1 MKWFPKKKAP
11 APMGSILQSTPRF
24 SESGWCSEFYGL
36 EEQMLYGQLRAAVPV
51 IDAAIGK
58 IVRLTGDFR
67 LVCDSRRFQP
77 QLDAFVREVPVGL
90 TGQSLQC
97 FADSYLDS
105 LLTYGNAL
113 GEMLVDPRTGV
124 LTGLQ
129 TAPPHCVHIRQ
140 GSSVS
145 SREYWLM
152 GESASEMQRIAHPE
166 RILFTALN
174 PPAGQPYGISVL
186 RGLPAI
192 SRILLRIYECIGQ
205 NYDRMG
211 NVRYAVTYKP
221 SGDPA
226 ERAYAGERT
235 RQIAKEWSEGM
246 RAGTHGEIRDFVCAG
261 DVDIRVIGS
270 DNALLDTEVPVRQLL
285 EQLIAKL
292 SIPPF
297 LLGLN
302 WSTTERMSTQQKAQ
316 RAREIAKKE
325 SEKLFI
331 GSEAVHNPVKEFV
344 PLKEVKVGQEV
355 CIAELNQLATVLAL
369 PDKNGDVLVRAG
381 IIKTKVPLKGL
392 KQPEKLVKEKKPQT
406 KAQQRYS
413 RLTGDANRPNGRVER
428 VQRSAK
434 MECNLLGLTVDEAL
448 PEVDSFIDRAILN
461 GQTVVYLIHGNGTG
475 ALRTAIHKHLRGNR
489 MVKSFRLGRYGEG
502 ESGVTVV
509 ELK

>member
-1 MKWFPKKKAP
+1 
-11 APMGSILQSTPRF
+11 
-24 SESGWCSEFYGL
+24 
-36 EEQMLYGQLRAAVPV
+36 MLYGQLRAAVPV

-302 WSTTERMSTQQKAQ
+302 WSTTERMSTQQADILTSELEYYRRLLEPALRRIGTAFLRLAGSSAAVSVVWSNINLQDETELAQ
-316 RAREIAKKE
+316 ARLWNAQAEEIEQRLAANAAATGKE
-325 SEKLFI
+325 SF
-331 GSEAVHNPVKEFV
+331 S
-344 PLKEVKVGQEV
+344 
-355 CIAELNQLATVLAL
+355 
-369 PDKNGDVLVRAG
+369 
-381 IIKTKVPLKGL
+381 
-392 KQPEKLVKEKKPQT
+392 
-406 KAQQRYS
+406 
-413 RLTGDANRPNGRVER
+413 
-428 VQRSAK
+428 
-434 MECNLLGLTVDEAL
+434 
-448 PEVDSFIDRAILN
+448 
-461 GQTVVYLIHGNGTG
+461 
-475 ALRTAIHKHLRGNR
+475 
-489 MVKSFRLGRYGEG
+489 
-502 ESGVTVV
+502 
-509 ELK
+509 

>member
-67 LVCDSRRFQP
+67 LVCDSRRFQS
-77 QLDAFVREVPVGL
+77 QLDTFVREVPV
-90 TGQSLQC
+90 
-97 FADSYLDS
+97 
-105 LLTYGNAL
+105 
-113 GEMLVDPRTGV
+113 LVDPRTGV

-246 RAGTHGEIRDFVCAG
+246 RAGAHGEIRDFVCAC

-302 WSTTERMSTQQKAQ
+302 WSTTERMSTQQADILTSELEYYRRLLEPALRRIGTAFLRLAGSSAAVSVVWSNINLQDETELAQ
-316 RAREIAKKE
+316 ARLWNAQAEEIEQRLAANAAATGKE
-325 SEKLFI
+325 SF
-331 GSEAVHNPVKEFV
+331 S
-344 PLKEVKVGQEV
+344 
-355 CIAELNQLATVLAL
+355 
-369 PDKNGDVLVRAG
+369 
-381 IIKTKVPLKGL
+381 
-392 KQPEKLVKEKKPQT
+392 
-406 KAQQRYS
+406 
-413 RLTGDANRPNGRVER
+413 
-428 VQRSAK
+428 
-434 MECNLLGLTVDEAL
+434 
-448 PEVDSFIDRAILN
+448 
-461 GQTVVYLIHGNGTG
+461 
-475 ALRTAIHKHLRGNR
+475 
-489 MVKSFRLGRYGEG
+489 
-502 ESGVTVV
+502 
-509 ELK
+509 

>member
-302 WSTTERMSTQQKAQ
+302 WSTTERMSTQQADILTSELEYYRRLLEPALRRIGTAFLRLAGSSAAVSVVWSTINLQDETELAQ
-316 RAREIAKKE
+316 ARLWNAQAEEIEQRLAANAAATGKE
-325 SEKLFI
+325 SF
-331 GSEAVHNPVKEFV
+331 S
-344 PLKEVKVGQEV
+344 
-355 CIAELNQLATVLAL
+355 
-369 PDKNGDVLVRAG
+369 
-381 IIKTKVPLKGL
+381 
-392 KQPEKLVKEKKPQT
+392 
-406 KAQQRYS
+406 
-413 RLTGDANRPNGRVER
+413 
-428 VQRSAK
+428 
-434 MECNLLGLTVDEAL
+434 
-448 PEVDSFIDRAILN
+448 
-461 GQTVVYLIHGNGTG
+461 
-475 ALRTAIHKHLRGNR
+475 
-489 MVKSFRLGRYGEG
+489 
-502 ESGVTVV
+502 
-509 ELK
+509 